1 MNLVYDVLKELEIEN
16 IPVIGMVKDKNT
28 EQEELVGKILNL
40 IVSGFLLLRFITS
53 IQDEAH
59 RFALEYNKKL
69 RKKRYSGS
77 VLDNIEGI
85 GQKRKQALIRHF
97 GSVKK
102 IRSASVSQLSEV
114 KGISKELANNI
125 YEYFKQ

>member
-1 MNLVYDVLKELEIEN
+1 KHRTR
-16 IPVIGMVKDKNT
+16 G
-28 EQEELVGKILNL
+28 LVGKDFEFELSRDL
-40 IVSGFLLLRFITS
+40 LLLRFITS

-59 RFALEYNKKL
+59 RFALEYSKRL

-85 GQKRKQALIRHF
+85 RQKRKQALIRHF
-97 GSVKK
+97 GSIKK

-125 YEYFKQ
+125 YEYFRQ